1 MFAPIRLKDQQAVIA
16 RAFGNGHTLDIV
28 QSRGA
33 GKTWLIA
40 MCSAAMCVLYPGT
53 IVMCCSGTG
62 QQATLVLQKL
72 ENEIRTNIN
81 LSNEMAFGTGRKA
94 IQYNKTGGRCV
105 FKNGSQIRAMPIG
118 SMRGQRAKI
127 LIIDESPEVKLK
139 EDSKIFMPVR
149 NYTRDVCIT
158 YGIKDYP
165 SKVVKITSACLKSND
180 FYDDFVAVSKTMA
193 TGDRNY
199 FSIILDKDFAIRT
212 GITDAEFFEQ
222 ERSNL
227 PEAQYQMEYE
237 SVFIG
242 AESNS
247 VFPYELT
254 DACRTLERVET
265 RQPKNSKSQYVLS
278 FDIAMSV
285 EATAD
290 NSVISILKI
299 SERDDGTY
307 MRQLVYMRSFKG
319 VGIDEQ
325 AGEIRRLLAK
335 FPNIVRIVFDQN
347 GLGESFPKLMNKP
360 WVDPETGREHPPLVM
375 DDEISYIPNAQPLL
389 RGFRGSTD
397 NNQRLATDMRFA
409 LEKGLIEFPINS
421 RRALD
426 GTMGSGEDSGEDDK
440 APMGIE
446 EQAIYIE
453 ADALQVEMGNIV
465 ASITSTGK
473 YSYGTARASQKKDRY
488 SSVSMGNSY
497 VTELETR
504 SVRRK
509 YEKSRDVVV
518 GIASHF

>member
-1 MFAPIRLKDQQAVIA
+1 MFAPVKLKDQQKVIA
-16 RAFGNGHTLDIV
+16 RAFGNSHTLDIV

-40 MCSAAMCVLYPGT
+40 MCSAAVCVLYPGT

-81 LSNEMAFGTGRKA
+81 LANELAVSSGKKMLR
-94 IQYNKTGGRCV
+94 YNKTGGICT
-105 FKNGSQIRAMPIG
+105 FKNGSQIKAMPIVN
-118 SMRGQRAKI
+118 MRGQRAKI

-158 YGIKDYP
+158 NNIPDYP

-180 FYDDFVAVSKTMA
+180 FYDDFISVSKNMS

-199 FSIILDKDFAIRT
+199 FSIVLDKDFAIRS
-212 GITDAEFFEQ
+212 GITGAEFFEQ

-254 DACRTLERVET
+254 ESCRTLEHVET
-265 RQPKNSKSQYVLS
+265 RQPKDSKSQYVLS
-278 FDIAMSV
+278 LDIAMST
-285 EATAD
+285 ESTAD

-299 SERDDGTY
+299 SEREDG
-307 MRQLVYMRSFKG
+307 MFIRQLVYMRSFRG

-325 AGEIRRLLAK
+325 SNEIRR
-335 FPNIVRIVFDQN
+335 
-347 GLGESFPKLMNKP
+347 
-360 WVDPETGREHPPLVM
+360 
-375 DDEISYIPNAQPLL
+375 
-389 RGFRGSTD
+389 
-397 NNQRLATDMRFA
+397 
-409 LEKGLIEFPINS
+409 
-421 RRALD
+421 
-426 GTMGSGEDSGEDDK
+426 
-440 APMGIE
+440 
-446 EQAIYIE
+446 
-453 ADALQVEMGNIV
+453 
-465 ASITSTGK
+465 
-473 YSYGTARASQKKDRY
+473 
-488 SSVSMGNSY
+488 
-497 VTELETR
+497 
-504 SVRRK
+504 
-509 YEKSRDVVV
+509 
-518 GIASHF
+518 